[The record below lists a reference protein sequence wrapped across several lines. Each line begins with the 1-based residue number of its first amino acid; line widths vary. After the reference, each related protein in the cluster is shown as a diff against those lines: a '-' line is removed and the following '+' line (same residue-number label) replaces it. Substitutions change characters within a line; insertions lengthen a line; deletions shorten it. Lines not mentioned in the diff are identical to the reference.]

1 MKNLLKNSCVVFS
14 VCSTFLLI
22 STIGFSA
29 LNEQVNRVVAKVGSE
44 IITSVELDRIVNPII
59 KEHQKRYSGEELSQK
74 IGHAK
79 LITLNSM
86 IERKLL
92 NIEADRMEIALPEV
106 EVDKYMN
113 KVKANYG
120 SEENF
125 NAFLIKEGV
134 TLEEM
139 REMAADELKSQII
152 IHEKI
157 IKKINVLP
165 SEIHDYYQLHV
176 SEFLRPAQVRM
187 YQILIK
193 KTDNPIKDLKV
204 ANDILKQLKDG
215 ANFQQLAQL
224 KSQGPKKKNGGLW
237 GYITLGFFGDEMY
250 KVENAAFK
258 LKPAQFS
265 EIIETDLGFHIVYID
280 RKRISKILTEREAY
294 DDIYNRLS
302 DTQFSK
308 IYKKYLDYLRGK
320 TYIEIIAD

>member
-1 MKNLLKNSCVVFS
+1 MKNLLKNLYAENK
-14 VCSTFLLI
+14 VCAALLL
-22 STIGFSA
+22 FSA
-29 LNEQVNRVVAKVGSE
+29 FGFCAEQEQVNRVVAKVGNE

-59 KEHQKRYSGEELSQK
+59 KEHKKRYSGEQLSQK
-74 IGHAK
+74 IAHAK
-79 LITLNSM
+79 LITLNSL

-92 NIEADRMEIALPEV
+92 NLEADKMMFALPEI
-106 EVDKYMN
+106 EVDKYMD

-125 NAFLIKEGV
+125 NAFLAKEGV
-134 TLEEM
+134 SLEEM
-139 REMAADELKSQII
+139 REMAADELKSQVI

-193 KTDNPIKDLKV
+193 KTDNQIKDLKT
-204 ANDILKQLKDG
+204 ANEILKQLKEG

-224 KSQGPKKKNGGLW
+224 KSQGPKRKSGGLW
-237 GYITLGFFGDEMY
+237 GYVTLGFFGDEMA

-258 LKPAQFS
+258 LKPGQYS
-265 EIIETDLGFHIVYID
+265 EIIETDLGYHIVSID

-302 DTQFSK
+302 DTQFSE
-308 IYKKYLDYLRGK
+308 IYRNYLDYLRGK
-320 TYIEIIAD
+320 TYVEVIAD